1 MVEKCVTGMNE
12 FLNKPG
18 APQWDHH
25 NSQRPGVKT
34 VGNWYENIKVI
45 VYNTLFH
52 IGLDPAQLGLA
63 R

>member
-34 VGNWYENIKVI
+34 VGNWYENIKI
-45 VYNTLFH
+45 ILHNTLF
-52 IGLDPAQLGLA
+52 
-63 R
+63 